1 MGWQAAADASC
12 PAQLPAKAAGQDG
25 GDSETCRNTEEN
37 IKQKKK
43 KPAKG
48 KRLRGRALKE
58 INYDYCVNTLVVVV
72 GVVVVGGGGV
82 HRSEAGSKSQRHFRY
97 LNH

>member
-43 KPAKG
+43 
-48 KRLRGRALKE
+48 
-58 INYDYCVNTLVVVV
+58 NQ
-72 GVVVVGGGGV
+72 
-82 HRSEAGSKSQRHFRY
+82 QRENGWEDE
-97 LNH
+97 L